1 MSGKK
6 LHTEVRRLSLRLGEG
21 KSSSEL
27 ESVSESES
35 AFGGG
40 GGLAGGEGFV
50 GADGGARSSGPESA
64 TGSKHA
70 AITAMQVKKNAPAA
84 AQDSAK
90 GKRVNNPL

>member
-27 ESVSESES
+27 EPVSESER

-40 GGLAGGEGFV
+40 GLAVGEGFV
-50 GADGGARSSGPESA
+50 DGDGGAMSSGPESA

-70 AITAMQVKKNAPAA
+70 DTTAMQVKKNAPAA
-84 AQDSAK
+84 AQDRAK